1 MYINKYIYIYTFI
14 VYIHID
20 IGIVP
25 QITRQDSDDDVPPG
39 DPSSFFETKAPA
51 VPVGSMVPM
60 VPRGG
65 EHGRISWVTLW

>member
-1 MYINKYIYIYTFI
+1 MYIYIFI

-51 VPVGSMVPM
+51 VPMGPG
-60 VPRGG
+60 GG